1 MLKKP
6 FILTFLL
13 LVMTGATFLVSG
25 VQGEKCYIA
34 KNGFGVLQS
43 YMVTKSCFLFRH
55 GANVDL
61 RNQSEMVITRKE
73 ELHPDPI
80 HSEFLRY
87 VIDRKL
93 ITLKKGTPVFSCGED
108 IEAVAHDFKFFGNQ
122 RGVSRTLGY
131 ELPSFNC
138 SGVISRWVPVRPVH
152 ESHCY
157 WIAVPLLRCNEFGS
171 DLIPIN
177 VDAQVGED

>member
-1 MLKKP
+1 MLNKT

-13 LVMTGATFLVSG
+13 LTISGATLLMG
-25 VQGEKCYIA
+25 EVQGEKCYIA
-34 KNGFGVLQS
+34 KNGFGVLQP
-43 YMVTKSCFLFRH
+43 YMVTKGCFLFKH

-73 ELHPDPI
+73 ELRPDPI

-93 ITLKKGTPVFSCGED
+93 ITLKKGTPVFSCGENLE
-108 IEAVAHDFKFFGNQ
+108 IVARDFKLSGNQ
-122 RGVSRTLGY
+122 SGATRTLGY

-138 SGVISRWVPVRPVH
+138 SGVTSRWVPIRPVH
-152 ESHCY
+152 ESRCY
-157 WIAVPLLRCNEFGS
+157 WVAVPLVRCNEFGS
-171 DLIPIN
+171 DLNPIS
-177 VDAQVGED
+177 VEAPVEEE